1 MPGFSSIALAFAEN
15 VILFDNAQILGNGT
29 VLVKNYFKLNQAILT

>member
-15 VILFDNAQILGNGT
+15 VIDNAKILGNGT
-29 VLVKNYFKLNQAILT
+29 VLVKKLLQN